1 MGSPRLVG
9 DTLAITTVRV
19 ATSPVVASTVR
30 AGRTE
35 EEQVTRP
42 RCALAGGP
50 ATTTI
55 RDAVEAGGGEVV
67 DPGDAQVVIWL
78 DPQDGAGLARLLE
91 EHPDI
96 AWVQLPWAGIEPFVD
111 VLDDD
116 RVWTCGKGVYA
127 EPVAEHALALAL
139 AGLRGVG
146 PYARRSTWSGPMG
159 TNLLGGRAVILG
171 GGGIAGVLIRLL
183 QPFGTHL
190 TVVRRH
196 PEPITGVADV
206 VGPDRLHEVLG
217 HADLVV
223 LALALTPE
231 TRGVIDAAALDAM
244 QAHAWLVNVARG
256 AHVVTDDLVD
266 ALAGGG
272 IGGAG
277 LDVTDPEPLPDG
289 HPLWSLD
296 NALITPH
303 VGNTPEMGEVLL
315 AARIRE
321 NVHRWASE
329 QPLLG
334 PVHADLGY

>member
-1 MGSPRLVG
+1 M
-9 DTLAITTVRV
+9 
-19 ATSPVVASTVR
+19 
-30 AGRTE
+30 
-35 EEQVTRP
+35 TRP
-42 RCALAGGP
+42 RCALAGGS
-50 ATTTI
+50 ASTTI
-55 RDAVEAGGGEVV
+55 REAVEAGGGEVV
-67 DPGDAQVVIWL
+67 DPGEASVLIWL
-78 DPQDGAGLARLLE
+78 DPHDGAGLARLLE
-91 EHPDI
+91 EQQQI
-96 AWVQLPWAGIEPFVD
+96 EWVQLPWAGIEPFSD

-146 PYARRSTWSGPMG
+146 SYARKRSWSGPVG

-171 GGGIAGVLIRLL
+171 GGGIARVLVRLL
-183 QPFGTHL
+183 QPFGTQL

-196 PEPITGVADV
+196 PEPMTGVADV
-206 VGPDRLHEVLG
+206 VGPDRIHDALG
-217 HADLVV
+217 RADLVV

-231 TRGVIDAAALDAM
+231 TRGVIDVEALAAM
-244 QAHAWLVNVARG
+244 PTHAWLVNVARG
-256 AHVVTDDLVD
+256 AHVVTDALVE
-266 ALAGGG
+266 ALAAGS

-277 LDVTDPEPLPDG
+277 LDVTDPEPLPDD
-289 HPLWSLD
+289 HPLWSMD

-321 NVHRWASE
+321 NVRRWASG

-334 PVHADLGY
+334 GVHTDLGY